1 MHQLTGDFYTV
12 GEVLDAYHAAVH
24 PQPKQ
29 ARQTTPK
36 QDKQTSKRKAPEM
49 TL

>member
-24 PQPKQ
+24 PPPAKTG
-29 ARQTTPK
+29 ATNH
-36 QDKQTSKRKAPEM
+36 PE
-49 TL
+49 TG

>member
-1 MHQLTGDFYTV
+1 MKVSKAQG
-12 GEVLDAYHAAVH
+12 AYHAAVH
-24 PQPKQ
+24 PKPKQ

-36 QDKQTSKRKAPEM
+36 QEKQTPKRKAPEM